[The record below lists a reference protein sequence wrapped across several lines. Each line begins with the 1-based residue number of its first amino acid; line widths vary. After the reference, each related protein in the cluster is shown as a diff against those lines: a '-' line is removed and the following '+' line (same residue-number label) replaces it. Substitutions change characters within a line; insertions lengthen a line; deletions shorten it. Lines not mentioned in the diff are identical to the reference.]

1 MLVTKEAAVLNDIQ
15 NGTPG
20 RSRSIGSAA
29 WPSWIAIS
37 DDDAH
42 QAESDDAGRVG
53 PRALLGVGVHAAEAV
68 DSTLDAQVSRAG
80 VDPRHVVAERDVR
93 RCQQGDEEGD
103 RQQTAEGV
111 GH

>member
-1 MLVTKEAAVLNDIQ
+1 MLVTKETAVLKDIQ

-29 WPSWIAIS
+29 WPSWIPIRTTMLTT
-37 DDDAH
+37 
-42 QAESDDAGRVG
+42 AEADDAGRVG
-53 PRALLGVGVHAAEAV
+53 PRALLGVGVDAAEAV
-68 DSTLDAQVSRAG
+68 DGALDAQVRGAR
-80 VDPRHVVAERDVR
+80 VDPRHVVAEGDVDR
-93 RCQQGDEEGD
+93 RQQGEQEGD